1 MGVALGVLQIQLVDC
16 CLFFFFGGPKIS
28 KLMRSLIESYYEFV
42 RSFRKIVDADVL
54 FVQYCLGML
63 GAVKFLLYTYPG
75 LQKTT
80 ART

>member
-1 MGVALGVLQIQLVDC
+1 M
-16 CLFFFFGGPKIS
+16 S

-63 GAVKFLLYTYPG
+63 GMLGAVKFLLYTYPG
-75 LQKTT
+75 LQKNNGL
-80 ART
+80 APEKLHGPNLGMFYQ